1 MVRFEVNRGAWAC
14 GAWAGIRGMYP
25 MKPARPAKAINRRA
39 MILRL
44 EVVFRGILR
53 IVNKVLM
60 LKRLLSLILVLPLL
74 SVAAV
79 KSDML
84 VSTEWLAGHLS
95 DSKVVVLHVAAN
107 RTAYDAGHVPGARF
121 VAQSE
126 LVVTRDGIP
135 NELPPV
141 ADTEVV

>member
-1 MVRFEVNRGAWAC
+1 MDR
-14 GAWAGIRGMYP
+14 
-25 MKPARPAKAINRRA
+25 
-39 MILRL
+39 
-44 EVVFRGILR
+44 
-53 IVNKVLM
+53 
-60 LKRLLSLILVLPLL
+60 RLLPLFLALPLL
-74 SVAAV
+74 STAAV

-95 DSKVVVLHVAAN
+95 DAKVVVLHIAAN

-126 LVVTRDGIP
+126 LVDTRDGIP

-141 ADTEVV
+141 AGLQALFERLGVSDGSRRHLLSQGS